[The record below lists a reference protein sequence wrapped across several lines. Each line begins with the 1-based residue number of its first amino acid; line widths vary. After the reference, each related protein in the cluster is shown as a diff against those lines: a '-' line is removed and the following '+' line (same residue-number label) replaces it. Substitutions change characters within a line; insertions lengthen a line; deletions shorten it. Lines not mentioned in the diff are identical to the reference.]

1 MPVYSVPNRNET
13 RRNLLRSVGVLGAC
27 ATAGCLSRLEGPE
40 TQIAE
45 VVLVNLNDET
55 HTVELH
61 IERSGEEVLRTTET
75 VPADGPQPVLTSD
88 DGVPTEQAEYTVVAS
103 FKWRNRRNQPNVSGL
118 QSGRL
123 LRRNHPDRLRR
134 NVPGDAGERRLGP
147 VLSRPRSDFH
157 FHSATDGF
165 YTIGHQRSYVSH

>member
-1 MPVYSVPNRNET
+1 MPVYSLPNRNGT
-13 RRNLLRSVGVLGAC
+13 RRDLLRSVGVLGTC
-27 ATAGCLSRLEGPE
+27 ATAGCLSRFESPE

-45 VVLVNLNDET
+45 VVLVNLNDEA

-103 FKWRNRRNQPNVSGL
+103 LDGGADKISRTFPDSGAGDCHAVTI
-118 QSGRL
+118 QIDFDGTFRGMPADTNS
-123 LRRNHPDRLRR
+123 DRC
-134 NVPGDAGERRLGP
+134 
-147 VLSRPRSDFH
+147 
-157 FHSATDGF
+157 
-165 YTIGHQRSYVSH
+165 

>member
-1 MPVYSVPNRNET
+1 MPVHQLPNQNGT
-13 RRNLLRSVGVLGAC
+13 RRGLLRSVGVLGAC
-27 ATAGCLSRLEGPE
+27 ATAGCLSRLEDPE

-88 DGVPTEQAEYTVVAS
+88 DGVPTEQDEYTVVAS
-103 FKWRNRRNQPNVSGL
+103 LDGGTDEISRTF
-118 QSGRL
+118 
-123 LRRNHPDRLRR
+123 PDSRA
-134 NVPGDAGERRLGP
+134 GDCYAVTIQIDSDGTFRGMPVNAG
-147 VLSRPRSDFH
+147 SD
-157 FHSATDGF
+157 
-165 YTIGHQRSYVSH
+165 RC

>member
-1 MPVYSVPNRNET
+1 MLVHSLPDRNGT
-13 RRNLLRSVGVLGAC
+13 RRDLLRSVGVLGAC

-103 FKWRNRRNQPNVSGL
+103 LDGGTDRISRTF
-118 QSGRL
+118 
-123 LRRNHPDRLRR
+123 PDSRA
-134 NVPGDAGERRLGP
+134 GDCHAVTIQIDFDGMFRGMP
-147 VLSRPRSDFH
+147 ADTNSD
-157 FHSATDGF
+157 
-165 YTIGHQRSYVSH
+165 RC

>member
-61 IERSGEEVLRTTET
+61 IERSGEEVLRMTET

-88 DGVPTEQAEYTVVAS
+88 DGVSTEQAEYTVVAS
-103 FKWRNRRNQPNVSGL
+103 LDGGADKISRTFPDPRAGDCYAVTIQIDSDGTFRGMPVDANSNRC
-118 QSGRL
+118 
-123 LRRNHPDRLRR
+123 
-134 NVPGDAGERRLGP
+134 
-147 VLSRPRSDFH
+147 
-157 FHSATDGF
+157 
-165 YTIGHQRSYVSH
+165 